1 MKKLVAAMLCAC
13 LCLGCVSAMAETL
26 TIGVQGPFTGA
37 AALYGAAVRDA
48 AEVAAE
54 EINAKGELQIV
65 LNAQDDEHDREKAVN
80 AYNTMKGAG
89 VQAILGTVTTGPCLA
104 VAPLAAQDH
113 ILMLTPSASS
123 PDVLDNDNN
132 TVFQVCFTDPA
143 QGTLSAQYIA
153 ENKLAEKVAV
163 IYNIGDAY
171 STGIYETFMEE
182 AEELGLEVVADPTFT
197 DADTD
202 FSSQVAEVKNAG
214 AELVFLPIYYTPASM
229 ILKACHDVDYAPTF
243 FGVDGMDGIL
253 TIEGFD
259 VSLAEGVY
267 LLTPFAADAQD
278 EMTVNFVE
286 KYQAKTGILPNQF
299 AADAYDGIYIL
310 WNAAKNAGITSE
322 TTPQEACDLI
332 TEQLLSMTYDGL
344 TGTMTWGESGE
355 VSKTPQAVIIKDGA
369 YVSAQ

>member
-1 MKKLVAAMLCAC
+1 
-13 LCLGCVSAMAETL
+13 
-26 TIGVQGPFTGA
+26 
-37 AALYGAAVRDA
+37 
-48 AEVAAE
+48 
-54 EINAKGELQIV
+54 
-65 LNAQDDEHDREKAVN
+65 
-80 AYNTMKGAG
+80 
-89 VQAILGTVTTGPCLA
+89 
-104 VAPLAAQDH
+104 
-113 ILMLTPSASS
+113 
-123 PDVLDNDNN
+123 
-132 TVFQVCFTDPA
+132 
-143 QGTLSAQYIA
+143 
-153 ENKLAEKVAV
+153 
-163 IYNIGDAY
+163 
-171 STGIYETFMEE
+171 
-182 AEELGLEVVADPTFT
+182 
-197 DADTD
+197 
-202 FSSQVAEVKNAG
+202 
-214 AELVFLPIYYTPASM
+214 
-229 ILKACHDVDYAPTF
+229 
-243 FGVDGMDGIL
+243 MDGIL